1 MNMMS
6 KAILFGLAILLTGD
20 VSLAYEEPRYTV
32 LKTYETFELRQY
44 DSSLV
49 AETQVAGDFD
59 EVGGQAFRRLFGFI
73 SEDNRPQGKIA
84 MTVPVI
90 QQPIPMGEKTS
101 TTVPVPE
108 EAPEGRAQQNTYRF
122 AFFMPSEYALNDL
135 PKPVDGVIQIRSTP
149 SRVMAAR
156 RYSGT
161 WSEKRYRQ
169 NEKILLDAL
178 RQAELKIIGPPIFAR
193 YNAPFSLWFLRRN
206 EVLIEVEAP

>member
-1 MNMMS
+1 MNRVS
-6 KAILFGLAILLTGD
+6 NAILFGLAILLTGD

-44 DSSLV
+44 DSYLV

-90 QQPIPMGEKTS
+90 QQPVPTPERSS
-101 TTVPVPE
+101 TTIPLSEAGPE
-108 EAPEGRAQQNTYRF
+108 QRVQQNRYRF

-135 PKPVDGVIQIRSTP
+135 PKPVDGTVQIRSVP

-161 WSEKRYRQ
+161 WSEKRYRK
-169 NEKILLDAL
+169 NEKMLLEAL
-178 RQAELKIIGPPIFAR
+178 RQAGLKTLGPPIFAR